1 VTIEKIMSIASVVK
15 TLSTVPPPPAASAAD
30 VLAMAAD
37 ILAGRKPRNMVNGLK
52 AIYGRVV
59 ALETQMGKDPSAF
72 TLNSPILATRLVELE
87 ALAAQH
93 LAPAAPAAPTTP
105 AVQVALPAAAPATV
119 ATVAT
124 VEAAAGILTA
134 TLAEFR
140 RMDASTASRFAQNG
154 GALCRSDFEALPA
167 AARMAHCKAGGK
179 VIDAPGTVA
188 RRYAPGVVE
197 AGAPM
202 ERTGEFARNGTAL
215 TRAEFDKLKPAGQM
229 QFMRAGGKLTD

>member
-1 VTIEKIMSIASVVK
+1 MTIEKIMSIASVVK

-59 ALETQMGKDPSAF
+59 ALETQMGKAPSAF

-154 GALCRSDFEALPA
+154 GALCRSDFETLSPA
-167 AARMAHCKAGGK
+167 ACMSHLKAGGRI
-179 VIDAPGTVA
+179 IDGPGATVSRHAPA
-188 RRYAPGVVE
+188 D
-197 AGAPM
+197 
-202 ERTGEFARNGTAL
+202 TGARNFPRDVGSFLGNGNTKP
-215 TRAEFDKLKPAGQM
+215 RAEFEKMTTTAQM